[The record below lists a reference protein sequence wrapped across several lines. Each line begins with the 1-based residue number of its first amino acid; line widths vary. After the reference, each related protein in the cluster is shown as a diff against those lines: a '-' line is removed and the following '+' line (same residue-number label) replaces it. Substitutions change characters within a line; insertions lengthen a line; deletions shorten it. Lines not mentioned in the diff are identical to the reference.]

1 MDVFCLF
8 PLLPVFPC
16 SSLDLNL
23 YTTLAMTRMLTPS
36 NIQHFIQ
43 GPGSEEKGK
52 GKRDYRQVLW
62 RVASKKDKRRA
73 PFPASSHD
81 TNTNADEMKGALF
94 STHLDSEWAIHRH
107 DG

>member
-1 MDVFCLF
+1 MDVFGLF
-8 PLLPVFPC
+8 LFLLPVLPC
-16 SSLDLNL
+16 PSLALNRD
-23 YTTLAMTRMLTPS
+23 TTLAMTTPW

-52 GKRDYRQVLW
+52 GERDYRQVLW
-62 RVASKKDKRRA
+62 RVASKEDKRRA

-94 STHLDSEWAIHRH
+94 STHLDSEWAIHRY